1 MAVPGLEVDVDR
13 VGEICRRYGIA
24 RLEVFGS
31 FGRGEAAP
39 DSDVDVLYD
48 LAPDARLGWD
58 IEALADELSDLLGR
72 RVDLVS
78 RNGLHERLRAS
89 VLAEARVLY
98 AA

>member
-1 MAVPGLEVDVDR
+1 MSEPEVD
-13 VGEICRRYGIA
+13 GAALAEICERYGIA

-31 FGRGEAAP
+31 VSRGEAGA

-48 LAPDARLGWD
+48 LVPGHHLTWN
-58 IEALADELSDLLGR
+58 IELLVDELSEAFGR

-78 RNGLHERLRAS
+78 RRSLHPLIRAS
-89 VLAEARVLY
+89 VEAEAKALY

>member
-1 MAVPGLEVDVDR
+1 VGLTELEIDAERLREVCARFGVS
-13 VGEICRRYGIA
+13 

-31 FGRGEAAP
+31 VGRGDADA
-39 DSDVDVLYD
+39 DSDVDLLYD

-58 IEALADELSDLLGR
+58 IEALADELASLLGR

-78 RNGLHERLRAS
+78 RAALHVRLRDS
-89 VLAEARVLY
+89 VLAEAQLLH